1 MSIIRDKIEE
11 LELLLSDAQE
21 HNKYSKC
28 IELEAQI
35 AVLEELEK
43 ELPTVQQEI
52 GRYIQYAFDN
62 EGDFIFRFT
71 GEASGELEVCRIAL
85 VRTQVQYRAD
95 GDWSHITTIST
106 TDFFEWVDN
115 G

>member
-1 MSIIRDKIEE
+1 MSIIIDKIEE

-35 AVLEELEK
+35 AVLEEL
-43 ELPTVQQEI
+43 PTIQQEI

-62 EGDFIFRFT
+62 EGDFIFKFT
-71 GEASGELEVCRIAL
+71 GEASGELEECQIAPLRTRIQYSADDDL
-85 VRTQVQYRAD
+85 SRT
-95 GDWSHITTIST
+95 TTIST
-106 TDFFEWVDN
+106 AEFFEWVDN